1 MRVPVK
7 VPAFALYNMNN
18 KKGTHASTFF
28 IVCITYF

>member
-7 VPAFALYNMNN
+7 VPAVALYNMNN
-18 KKGTHASTFF
+18 KKGAHASTFF

>member
-18 KKGTHASTFF
+18 KKGAHGSTFF
-28 IVCITYF
+28 IAYITYF

>member
-18 KKGTHASTFF
+18 KKGARMGTFF
-28 IVCITYF
+28 IAYITYF